1 MLFAMSRGSVITT
14 LAKALLRFVLYGGAG
29 AVLTLFAGALWL
41 GVRRVP
47 DLKPWHRA
55 VLTEEYTRDDS
66 IRVPD
71 WATWLT
77 LEDRLFA
84 ELRRD
89 VYAQVGP
96 RDRGRLSR
104 FTEGSASDG
113 NAYPENG
120 NRSYEMPATPPLCG
134 AVMIHGLSDSPYL
147 LKGLAARLQG
157 RGCWVVGLRLPGHGT
172 APSAL
177 KTVHWRDWAA
187 AVRLAVRHLRT
198 RMGDDGKVYL
208 VGFSTGAALS
218 VEYALARLEGERIP
232 RVDGLVLLSP
242 AIGVDPLAWLAVW
255 QKRLSR
261 LPGLEKLA
269 WLDVAPEYDPYKYN
283 SFPVNAG
290 QQIYELTRAIDE
302 RLTRLAVSGPVTG
315 FPRTLIFQSVADATV
330 SPQAV
335 IRVLLSRLAAEGHG
349 LVAFDINRVADA
361 VPLLRPGSANPAE
374 RLLHGAP
381 WPFDV
386 TLLTNESDSS
396 RTVVALHRSPLDSAV
411 RREPTELAWPPGIF
425 ALSHVAV
432 PVVPDDPIY
441 GARAP
446 RAGRTIFLGRL
457 ELLGEQGMLAIPPT
471 ALGRLR
477 FDPFFE
483 YLWQRTARFLAQ

>member
-1 MLFAMSRGSVITT
+1 MLLAMSQGGVVKT
-14 LAKALLRFVLYGGAG
+14 LAKHLLRFVLYGGAG
-29 AVLTLFAGALWL
+29 TVLTLFAGALWL

-55 VLTEEYTRDDS
+55 ALTEEYTHADS

-71 WATWLT
+71 WAAWLR

-84 ELRRD
+84 ELGRE
-89 VYAQVGP
+89 VYAQVGAG
-96 RDRGRLSR
+96 DRSRFNR

-113 NAYPENG
+113 NAYPDNG
-120 NRSYEMPATPPLCG
+120 NRSYEMPVTTPVCG

-147 LKGLAARLQG
+147 LKGLAARLHD

-177 KTVHWRDWAA
+177 RAVHWQDWAA

-198 RMGDDGKVYL
+198 RIGEDGKIYL

-218 VEYALARLEGERIP
+218 VEYALARLEGERTP
-232 RVDGLVLLSP
+232 RIDGLVLLSP
-242 AIGVDPLAWLAVW
+242 AIGVDALAGLAVW

-261 LPGLEKLA
+261 LPGLGKLA
-269 WLDVAPEYDPYKYN
+269 WLDVAPEYDPYKYT

-290 QQIYELTRAIDE
+290 QQIYDLTRVIDE
-302 RLTRLAVSGPVTG
+302 RMTRLATSGPVTG

-335 IRVLLSRLAAEGHG
+335 IRILLSRLAAEGHE
-349 LVAFDINRVADA
+349 LVAFDINRIADA
-361 VPLLRPGSANPAE
+361 VPLLRPGTANPAE
-374 RLLHGAP
+374 RLLRGPP
-381 WPFDV
+381 WSFHA

-396 RTVVALHRSPLDSAV
+396 RTVVALERAPGDSAIH
-411 RREPTELAWPPGIF
+411 RRPTGVAWPPGIF

-432 PVVPDDPIY
+432 PVAPEDPIY

-446 RAGRTIFLGRL
+446 RAGRAIYLGDL
-457 ELLGEQGMLAIPPT
+457 ELHGEQGMLAIPPT
-471 ALGRLR
+471 ALERLR
-477 FDPFFE
+477 FNPFFT
-483 YLWQRTARFLAQ
+483 YLWQRTARFLSQ